1 MRISLV
7 TQFFP
12 PETFAGAN
20 RVKTI
25 ADALAPIGSLVVA
38 APWPSYPD
46 SAAYRDFRETPA
58 SDAVT
63 IRRIAPFTAQQ
74 RGWAARATY
83 ESLMAGHLAFTAGRG
98 GADVFVASSPSMFL
112 GPATLAAA
120 RARSARFIWD
130 LRDLTWEYGKED
142 GVVAGR
148 AARAALAA
156 VSRLMWRTA
165 RASDV
170 VVCATEG
177 LASVVSDRLPS
188 QRVELIQNGVDSA
201 LLERFDR
208 SPRPANDRTRLLYA
222 GLVGHAQALEVLLD
236 VAQLAPQLEI
246 IVAGDGPHRAGLA
259 SEARKRGL
267 TNLTFTG
274 YVGLDRLVELY
285 HSSDILFA
293 QLRNSDLHSRTA
305 APSKLLEYM
314 AAGRPIV
321 YAGAGLA
328 ADLVRRSGGGRV
340 VSAGDA
346 AAIAGAVESM
356 KEGDR
361 LHLGRCAR
369 RFVEGLPTRV
379 DEMRRLASVV
389 EDVA

>member
-46 SAAYRDFRETPA
+46 SAIYRDFREQ
-58 SDAVT
+58 SVRDGVT
-63 IRRIAPFTAQQ
+63 VRRIAPFTAQQ
-74 RGWAARATY
+74 RGWAVRAAG
-83 ESLMAGHLAFTAGRG
+83 ESLMAGRLAFAAGRG
-98 GADVFVASSPSMFL
+98 GSDVFVASSPSMFL

-120 RARSARFIWD
+120 RAQSARFVWD

-142 GVVAGR
+142 GVVTGR
-148 AARAALAA
+148 GARAALAA
-156 VSRLMWRTA
+156 VGRLMWRTA

-170 VVCATEG
+170 VICATEG
-177 LASVVSDRLPS
+177 LASVVSDRVPS
-188 QRVELIQNGVDSA
+188 QRVELIQNGVDRA
-201 LLERFDR
+201 LLERFDP
-208 SPRPANDRTRLLYA
+208 SPPPANERTRVLYA

-236 VAQLAPQLEI
+236 VAQLAAHLEI
-246 IVAGDGPHRAGLA
+246 IVAGDGPQRTDLM
-259 SEARKRGL
+259 SDARKRGL

-274 YVGLDRLVELY
+274 YVGVDQLLELY
-285 HSSDILFA
+285 HTSDLLFA
-293 QLRNSDLHSRTA
+293 QLRSSDLHSRTA
-305 APSKLLEYM
+305 APSKLFEYM

-328 ADLVRRSGGGRV
+328 AELVLRSGGGRV
-340 VSAGDA
+340 VPAGDA
-346 AAIAGAVESM
+346 AAIADVIGSM
-356 KEGDR
+356 DEADR
-361 LHLGRCAR
+361 LLLGRSAR
-369 RFVEGLPTRV
+369 QFVEGLPTRA
-379 DEMRRLASVV
+379 DEMHRLAVIV
-389 EDVA
+389 QELA

>member
-20 RVKTI
+20 RVKAI

-46 SAAYRDFRETPA
+46 RAAYRDFRETPA

-63 IRRIAPFTAQQ
+63 VRRIAPFTAQR

-83 ESLMAGHLAFTAGRG
+83 ESLMAGRLAFTAGRG

-120 RARSARFIWD
+120 RARSARFVWD
-130 LRDLTWEYGKED
+130 IRDLTWEYGKED
-142 GVVAGR
+142 GVVASR

-177 LASVVSDRLPS
+177 LANVVSDRVPS

-201 LLERFDR
+201 LLERFDHTPP
-208 SPRPANDRTRLLYA
+208 SANERTRVLYA

-246 IVAGDGPHRAGLA
+246 IVAGDGPHRAGLV

-285 HSSDILFA
+285 HTSDILFA
-293 QLRNSDLHSRTA
+293 QLRSSDLHSRTA

-328 ADLVRRSGGGRV
+328 ADLIRRSGGGRV
-340 VSAGDA
+340 VSACDA
-346 AAIAGAVESM
+346 AAIAGEFESM
-356 KEGDR
+356 TEGDR
-361 LHLGRCAR
+361 LLLGRCAR
-369 RFVEGLPTRV
+369 RFVEGLPTRL
-379 DEMRRLASVV
+379 DEMRRLASIVQ
-389 EDVA
+389 DLA

>member
-1 MRISLV
+1 
-7 TQFFP
+7 
-12 PETFAGAN
+12 
-20 RVKTI
+20 
-25 ADALAPIGSLVVA
+25 
-38 APWPSYPD
+38 
-46 SAAYRDFRETPA
+46 
-58 SDAVT
+58 
-63 IRRIAPFTAQQ
+63 
-74 RGWAARATY
+74 
-83 ESLMAGHLAFTAGRG
+83 
-98 GADVFVASSPSMFL
+98 
-112 GPATLAAA
+112 
-120 RARSARFIWD
+120 
-130 LRDLTWEYGKED
+130 
-142 GVVAGR
+142 
-148 AARAALAA
+148 
-156 VSRLMWRTA
+156 MWRTA

-208 SPRPANDRTRLLYA
+208 SPPSANERTRLLYA

-246 IVAGDGPHRAGLA
+246 IVAGDGPHRAGLV

-361 LHLGRCAR
+361 LLLGRCAR